1 MSCHDPRVFP
11 EPHKF
16 LPDRW
21 LPTRSAAALE
31 STSTSKPHADLKLES
46 KGGGKIDPY
55 TVLAFGHGARM
66 CPGRRLAEQEIYL
79 ALIQV
84 SGEESDVG
92 AIIKQRQRVCRLH
105 GSRSA
110 SFMSIKAYS

>member
-1 MSCHDPRVFP
+1 MSPPVVSCHDPQVFP

-16 LPDRW
+16 LPERW
-21 LPTRSAAALE
+21 LPTNSTAAPDPA
-31 STSTSKPHADLKLES
+31 SPSPSSADLKPRGA
-46 KGGGKIDPY
+46 GGTKIDPY

-84 SGEESDVG
+84 RAGGKETGE
-92 AIIKQRQRVCRLH
+92 Q
-105 GSRSA
+105 
-110 SFMSIKAYS
+110 